1 MVATSRK
8 FYEPTFKARVLD
20 EAKASGE
27 VAVVARKHG
36 LEPGLVYSW
45 KANEPA
51 VRKAARQ
58 QERQEARDAAKEEKT
73 NPRAVKLPAAAAAL
87 VVKTPKIAPELNPD
101 GPQLTVHA
109 LGPWLTQAVRQEL
122 PALLKP
128 ELDAV
133 LEKRFVDIE
142 ARLGEMIR
150 RVLKEGVG

>member
-8 FYEPTFKARVLD
+8 FYEPAFKARVLD
-20 EAKASGE
+20 EVKATG
-27 VAVVARKHG
+27 ALGPVARKHG

-73 NPRAVKLPAAAAAL
+73 NPRAVKLPAAAAL

-109 LGPWLTQAVRQEL
+109 LGP
-122 PALLKP
+122 
-128 ELDAV
+128 
-133 LEKRFVDIE
+133 
-142 ARLGEMIR
+142 
-150 RVLKEGVG
+150 